1 MDDMLIAC
9 KERNEINKGLG
20 CCKKDTGC
28 GNDHEQTRM
37 DYLLISEE
45 LYEEGV
51 GNI

>member
-1 MDDMLIAC
+1 MLIAY
-9 KERNEINKGLG
+9 KERTEINKGLG
-20 CCKKDTGC
+20 YCKKDTGC